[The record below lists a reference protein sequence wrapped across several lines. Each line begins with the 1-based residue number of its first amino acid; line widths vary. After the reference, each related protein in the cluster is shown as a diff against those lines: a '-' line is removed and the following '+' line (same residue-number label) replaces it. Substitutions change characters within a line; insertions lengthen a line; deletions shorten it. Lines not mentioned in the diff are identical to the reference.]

1 MEEKRLEKIDRIV
14 EAHGC
19 RKERVIAIL
28 QDIQD
33 EFGYLPEDA
42 LRRVAERLGIPL
54 IQVYGVATFFKA
66 FRLKPRGRHVV
77 TVCMGTA
84 CYVRGAPAV
93 LAELKRLLG
102 IEPGE
107 TTEDMQFT
115 LETVNC
121 LGACALGPV
130 VVVDDEYHEKVTPGK
145 VKAILEKYSTTDA
158 GRTRENGHAEVAR

>member
-1 MEEKRLEKIDRIV
+1 MRVHSVRRYEIV
-14 EAHGC
+14 EAHAC
-19 RKERVIAIL
+19 TKEQLIAIL

-33 EFGYLPEDA
+33 EFGYLPQDA
-42 LRRVAERLGIPL
+42 LCRVAERLCVPL

-66 FRLKPRGRHVV
+66 FSLKPRGRHVV

-93 LAELKRLLG
+93 LEELKRVLG

-107 TTEDMQFT
+107 TTDDMEFT

-145 VKAILEKYSTTDA
+145 VKAILRKYSTIDA
-158 GRTRENGHAEVAR
+158 GRTREDGQVEVAG